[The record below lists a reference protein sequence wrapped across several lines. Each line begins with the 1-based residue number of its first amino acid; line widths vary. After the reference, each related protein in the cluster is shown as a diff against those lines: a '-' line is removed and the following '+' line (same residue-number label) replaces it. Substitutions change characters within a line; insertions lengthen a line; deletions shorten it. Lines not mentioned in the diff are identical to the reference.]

1 MSDEFQEADLEASES
16 IYQDALDNSRISRR
30 KKLIAII
37 VGVLVIFVVGG
48 VFAFSKLSGGGV
60 QPEELLPA
68 DTVAFAKL
76 DLNPSFGQKVEFVR
90 FISHFS
96 GTFKD
101 FNSED
106 PIGSVLNQFTPTSTL
121 NWDEIKPWI
130 GNRFAIAGVQGTDG
144 IAPVAVVGIS
154 DEPQMKY
161 YLAKH
166 QPTFKYVIKEGF
178 AIIADTQA
186 TLDIVAASP
195 THLNSNNT
203 FRSDVAALGGSQVAV
218 IWGDLKPLLKAMGNS
233 IDSLSASR
241 GLGSLTNVLGSSSGR
256 IVFGLHF
263 SSHSLAATFLTRGM
277 GKSEGSLFS
286 SGQTDLGNLPVETL
300 ASLSIAGLG
309 DYLSKSV
316 DANATVRDA
325 LDLVGL
331 GRNDIKALLS
341 GPLTVVIL
349 PAPEKNSTPLIALKF
364 SPRDRSTALASLRT
378 LLNGN
383 SILSNFASQVKTDGT
398 DIYVGTDT
406 TSLTSV
412 MHTIAN
418 TKSHLSDSKLY
429 REAIPSSGVFMA
441 YLNLQLLLPTLNM
454 TGDALKLGTLALVTA
469 EDKSQPGS
477 SKTSVTLTVKYEH
490 CWVFPIFL
498 PRRANLALCQSEIRA
513 I

>member
-1 MSDEFQEADLEASES
+1 MAIIRPQYRRPRSALVTPNSYHHNDVVSDEFQKGELGASES
-16 IYQDALDNSRISRR
+16 IYEEALTNSRLSRR
-30 KKLIAII
+30 KKAIAII
-37 VGVLVIFVVGG
+37 VGVLVVFVIGA

-76 DLNPSFGQKVEFVR
+76 DLNPSFGQKIEFVR

-106 PIGSVLNQFTPTSTL
+106 PIGSVLNQFAPTSTL

-154 DEPQMKY
+154 NEPQMKY

-195 THLNSNNT
+195 THLNSNSS
-203 FRSDVAALGGSQVAV
+203 FKSDVEALGGSQVAV
-218 IWGDLKPLLKAMGNS
+218 IWGDLKPLLKAVGSS
-233 IDSLSASR
+233 IDSLGSSR
-241 GLGSLTNVLGSSSGR
+241 GLGSLTNVLGNSSGR

-263 SSHSLAATFLTRGM
+263 SSNALAATFLTRGM
-277 GKSEGSLFS
+277 GKSDGSLFS
-286 SGQTDLGNLPVETL
+286 SGQTDLGNLPEETL

-316 DANATVRDA
+316 GENTTVRDA

-331 GRNDIKALLS
+331 GKGDIKAVLS
-341 GPLTVVIL
+341 GPLTILIL
-349 PAPEKNSTPLIALKF
+349 PAPSKDSTPLIALKL
-364 SPRDRSTALASLRT
+364 SPKNKTAALATLRT

-383 SILSNFASQVKTDGT
+383 TILSNLASQIKTDGP

-406 TSLTSV
+406 TSLNSV
-412 MHTIAN
+412 MKTIAN

-429 REAIPSSGVFMA
+429 REAIPNPGVFMA

-469 EDKSQPGS
+469 EDKSQAGS
-477 SKTSVTLTVKYEH
+477 SKTSVTLTLK
-490 CWVFPIFL
+490 
-498 PRRANLALCQSEIRA
+498 
-513 I
+513 